1 MKEKIKDTITTE
13 IELGGGSVL
22 PKRDDV
28 PQIYKWKLDD
38 IYLDEAS
45 WEADFKMIKD
55 RLGEISSF
63 MGKSWG
69 SAQRLCLNVSN

>member
-38 IYLDEAS
+38 ISLD
-45 WEADFKMIKD
+45 
-55 RLGEISSF
+55 
-63 MGKSWG
+63 
-69 SAQRLCLNVSN
+69 